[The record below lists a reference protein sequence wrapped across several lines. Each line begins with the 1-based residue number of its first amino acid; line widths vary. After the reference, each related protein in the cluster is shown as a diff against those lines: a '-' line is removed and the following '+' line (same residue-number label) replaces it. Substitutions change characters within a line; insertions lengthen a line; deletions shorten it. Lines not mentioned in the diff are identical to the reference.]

1 MVNMPLNKKIET
13 EISTK
18 TECDTKSI
26 FQWSIADLN
35 SEFPSLRRLAIL
47 RLKKPV
53 CPTIY
58 PKNRQMNAF
67 FKCISANVM
76 QKAWFRI

>member
-35 SEFPSLRRLAIL
+35 SEFS
-47 RLKKPV
+47 
-53 CPTIY
+53 
-58 PKNRQMNAF
+58 F
-67 FKCISANVM
+67 S
-76 QKAWFRI
+76 